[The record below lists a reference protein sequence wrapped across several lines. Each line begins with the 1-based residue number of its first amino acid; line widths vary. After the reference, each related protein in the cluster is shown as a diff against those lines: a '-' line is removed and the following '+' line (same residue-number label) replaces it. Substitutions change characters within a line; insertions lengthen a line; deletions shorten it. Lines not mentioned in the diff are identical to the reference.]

1 MQKIGNMWN
10 KRQNIFQIVLAKQK
24 IILDVLIANV
34 IYIFIKENI
43 KAFVIRWKKLYKEQ
57 VKI

>member
-1 MQKIGNMWN
+1 MWN